1 MTIRTL
7 STAAVALAL
16 GLAWTAAPAMAQT
29 VGEKIKDK
37 AESAGEKIKDT
48 AESAK
53 EKVGDKTREMKDKIK
68 AKTDRTADKAETKA
82 DRADSKLDTARDK
95 AETKMDR
102 ARDKAEA
109 KMDKARAKVDRM
121 GAKHEHADV
130 MAMQRA
136 LKDKGFNPGPE
147 DGIVGPRTRAALRDY
162 QRKEGL
168 TPSGNWD
175 AETAAKLGVASSAAK
190 PDTMTPSASPSM
202 PSSPSTVATPPNVS
216 TQPPAT
222 PEDKTAPPAKRTSP

>member
-16 GLAWTAAPAMAQT
+16 GLAWTAAPATAQT

-37 AESAGEKIKDT
+37 AETTKEKI
-48 AESAK
+48 E
-53 EKVGDKTREMKDKIK
+53 DKSRELKDKIK
-68 AKTDRTADKAETKA
+68 SKTDRDGDRTAEKAADKIDRTADKAENKVDRAADKA
-82 DRADSKLDTARDK
+82 DAKMERGKAK
-95 AETKMDR
+95 AES
-102 ARDKAEA
+102 
-109 KMDKARAKVDRM
+109 KMDKAKATMHRMDAK
-121 GAKHEHADV
+121 AEHADV

-136 LKDKGFNPGPE
+136 LKDKGHDPGPT
-147 DGIVGPRTRAALRDY
+147 DGIMGPRTRAALRDY

-168 TPSGNWD
+168 TPSGRWD
-175 AETAAKLGVASSAAK
+175 AETASRLGVATSQVK